1 MSRRL
6 HLFTGLVLFTYL
18 LTHQLNHA
26 LGLVSLDALEAGR
39 RVFLAVWRHPLGTV
53 LLYGSLLLHFGFA
66 LAAIY
71 RRRRLAMPTW
81 QAAQLILGLSIPPL
95 LALHILGT
103 RLAHAAFSVEDT
115 YTYVLL
121 VYFVFSPVLLA
132 KQVLVVLVAWLH
144 GCIGMHYWLRL
155 KRWYPRAVPALYGAA
170 LIVPVLALIGFF
182 DGGRAVMRLAADPA
196 WLDQAL
202 ARIHPANDEQV
213 ALIYRLDTAIIT
225 GLAGLLAAV
234 LVARWVRLLLAR
246 RRGLVHIAYPN
257 GRRVAVTPGTSI
269 LEASR
274 GAGIPHASVCGGRGR
289 CSTCRVRIGAGLRH
303 LPTPSEAEAAVL
315 RRISAAPSV
324 RLACQ
329 TRPTGEVEV
338 TPLLPATATP
348 KHALARAPHRQG
360 EEREL
365 AILFADLRGF
375 TALAEHKLPY
385 DVVFILNRY
394 FAAMGHAVEESG
406 GRIDKFIG
414 DGVMALFG
422 VDGGIDAG
430 ARAAL
435 AAARA
440 MAERLAELN
449 RALAHDLPEPLRI
462 GIGIH
467 SGPVIVG
474 ELGYK
479 AATSLTAVGDA
490 VNTASRLE
498 AMSKEL
504 DVELVI
510 SAPVAAHSGLDLAAF
525 PRREIEL
532 RGRTGRLAVIA
543 VARVLDLPN
552 GGAAPGQPPVLAS

>member
-1 MSRRL
+1 MIRRL
-6 HLFTGLVLFTYL
+6 HLATGLVLFTYL

-26 LGLVSLDALEAGR
+26 LGLISLDALEAGSE
-39 RVFLAVWRHPLGTV
+39 VFLAVWRNPVGTV
-53 LLYGSLLLHFGFA
+53 LLYGALLLHGGLA

-71 RRRRLAMPTW
+71 RRRRLAMPPW
-81 QAAQLILGLSIPPL
+81 EAAQLILGLAIPPL
-95 LALHILGT
+95 LTLHILGT
-103 RLAHAAFSVEDT
+103 RVAYEFFGVDDS

-121 VYFVFSPVLLA
+121 IYFVFNPILA
-132 KQVLVVLVAWLH
+132 VKQLSVTLVAWLH

-155 KRWYPRAVPALYGAA
+155 KPWYPRALPYLYGAA
-170 LIVPVLALIGFF
+170 LTLPLLALLGFYVA
-182 DGGRAVMRLAADPA
+182 GREVARLAADPA
-196 WLDQAL
+196 WLAGAQTS
-202 ARIHPANDEQV
+202 IHPPDAAAV
-213 ALIYRLDTAIIT
+213 GLIYNLDTAIIV

-234 LVARWVRLLLAR
+234 LFARWLRLQLTR
-246 RRGLVHIAYPN
+246 RRGLVRITYPD
-257 GRRVAVTPGTSI
+257 GRQVAVTPGTTI

-274 GAGIPHASVCGGRGR
+274 GAGVPHASVCGGRGR
-289 CSTCRVRIGAGLRH
+289 CSTCRVRIGAGAAN
-303 LPTPSEAEAAVL
+303 LPPPSEAEAAVL
-315 RRISAAPSV
+315 QRISAAPTV

-329 TRPTGEVEV
+329 TRPTRDIEV

-348 KHALARAPHRQG
+348 QHALARAVHRQG
-360 EEREL
+360 EEREV

-375 TALAEHKLPY
+375 TTLAEHKLPY

-394 FAAMGHAVEESG
+394 FAAMGAAVEDAG

-430 ARAAL
+430 CRGAL
-435 AAARA
+435 AAARG
-440 MAERLAELN
+440 MAARLDELN
-449 RALAHDLPEPLRI
+449 QTLAHDLPAPLRI

-504 DVELVI
+504 GVQLVL
-510 SAPVAAHSGLDLAAF
+510 SAPVAARSGADLNGF
-525 PRREIEL
+525 PRQEIEL
-532 RGRTGRLAVIA
+532 RGRTGRLAVLA
-543 VARVLDLPN
+543 VARVLDVRI
-552 GGAAPGQPPVLAS
+552 ADEAPA

>member
-1 MSRRL
+1 MIRRL
-6 HLFTGLVLFTYL
+6 HLATGLVLFTYL
-18 LTHQLNHA
+18 LTHLLNHA
-26 LGLVSLDALEAGR
+26 LGLISLDALAVGR
-39 RVFLAVWRHPLGTV
+39 EVFLAFWRNPVGTV
-53 LLYGSLLLHFGFA
+53 VLYGALLLHGGLA

-71 RRRRLAMPTW
+71 RRRRLAMPLW
-81 QAAQLILGLSIPPL
+81 EAAQLILGLAIPPL

-103 RLAHAAFSVEDT
+103 RLASEFFGVDDS
-115 YTYVLL
+115 YIYILL
-121 VYFVFSPVLLA
+121 IYFVFSPLLA
-132 KQVLVVLVAWLH
+132 LKQLLVTLVAWLH

-155 KRWYPRAVPALYGAA
+155 KPWYPRAVPYLYGAA
-170 LIVPVLALIGFF
+170 LTLPLLALLGFYVA
-182 DGGRAVMRLAADPA
+182 GREVARLAADPA
-196 WLDQAL
+196 WMAAAQTS
-202 ARIHPANDEQV
+202 IHPPDAATV
-213 ALIYRLDTAIIT
+213 SLIYNLDTAIIV

-234 LVARWVRLLLAR
+234 LFARWLRLQLTR
-246 RRGLVHIAYPN
+246 RRGLLRITYPD
-257 GRRVAVTPGTSI
+257 GRQVAVLPGTTI

-289 CSTCRVRIGAGLRH
+289 CSTCRVRIGAGAAH
-303 LPTPSEAEAAVL
+303 LPPPSEAEAAVL
-315 RRISAAPSV
+315 LRISAAPTV

-329 TRPTGEVEV
+329 TRPTSDVEV

-348 KHALARAPHRQG
+348 LHTLARVAHRQG
-360 EEREL
+360 EEREV

-375 TALAEHKLPY
+375 TTLAEHKLPY

-394 FAAMGHAVEESG
+394 FATMGAAVEDAG

-422 VDGGIDAG
+422 VDGSIDAG
-430 ARAAL
+430 CRGAL
-435 AAARA
+435 AAARS
-440 MAERLAELN
+440 MAARLDELN
-449 RALAHDLPEPLRI
+449 QTLAHDLPEPLRI

-504 DVELVI
+504 GAQLVL
-510 SAPVAAHSGLDLAAF
+510 SEPVAARSGADLSSF
-525 PRREIEL
+525 PRQEIEL
-532 RGRTGRLAVIA
+532 RGRTGRLTVVA
-543 VARVLDLPN
+543 VAHVLDVRIATE
-552 GGAAPGQPPVLAS
+552 GSV

>member
-1 MSRRL
+1 MVRRL
-6 HLFTGLVLFTYL
+6 HLITGLVLFTYL

-26 LGLVSLDALEAGR
+26 LGLISLEAMEAGR
-39 RVFLAVWRHPLGTV
+39 RVFLAAWRNPPGTA
-53 LLYGSLLLHFGFA
+53 LLYGSLLLHFGLA
-66 LAAIY
+66 LAAVY
-71 RRRRLAMPTW
+71 RRRRLAMPAW
-81 QAAQLILGLSIPPL
+81 EAAQLGLGLAIPPL

-103 RLAHAAFSVEDT
+103 RVANAAFGVDDS

-121 VYFVFSPVLLA
+121 VYFVSSPILGA
-132 KQVLVVLVAWLH
+132 KQILVMLVAWLH
-144 GCIGMHYWLRL
+144 GCIGLHYWLRL
-155 KRWYPRAVPALYGAA
+155 RRWYARALPYLYGSA
-170 LIVPVLALIGFF
+170 LMLPALALIGFF
-182 DGGRAVMRLAADPA
+182 DGGRNVARLAADPV
-196 WLDQAL
+196 WLEQAL
-202 ARIHPANDEQV
+202 ARIHPADAAQV
-213 ALIYRLDTAIIT
+213 ALIYRLDTALIIAT
-225 GLAGLLAAV
+225 AGLLAAI
-234 LVARWVRLLLAR
+234 LVARWLRLRLAR
-246 RRGLVHIAYPN
+246 RRGLVTVVYPS
-257 GRRVAVTPGTSI
+257 GRRVEVAPGTTI

-289 CSTCRVRIGAGLRH
+289 CSTCRVRIGAGAAS
-303 LPTPSEAEAAVL
+303 LPPPSEAEAAVL
-315 RRISAAPSV
+315 QRISAAPNV

-329 TRPTGEVEV
+329 TRPTGEVAV

-348 KHALARAPHRQG
+348 QHALARTAHRQG
-360 EEREL
+360 EEREVT
-365 AILFADLRGF
+365 ILFADLRGF

-394 FAAMGHAVEESG
+394 FAAMGQAVEESG

-422 VDGGIDAG
+422 VDGGIEEG

-440 MAERLAELN
+440 MAERLADLN
-449 RALAHDLPEPLRI
+449 RALAHDLPAPLRI

-467 SGPVIVG
+467 SGAVIVG

-498 AMSKEL
+498 AMSKDL
-504 DVELVI
+504 DVQLVL
-510 SAPVAAHSGLDLAAF
+510 SAPVAMRSGLDLAAF

-532 RGRTGRLAVIA
+532 RGRTGRLAVLA
-543 VARVLDLPN
+543 VARILDLPVAED
-552 GGAAPGQPPVLAS
+552 AAA